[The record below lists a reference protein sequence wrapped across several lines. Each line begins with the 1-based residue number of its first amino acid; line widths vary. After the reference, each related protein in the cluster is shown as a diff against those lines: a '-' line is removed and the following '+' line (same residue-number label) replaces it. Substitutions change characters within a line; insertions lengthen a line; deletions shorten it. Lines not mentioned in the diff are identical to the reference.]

1 MKNHKKKK
9 DMASTSRSPGAGENY
24 KEASMD
30 ALPSSCTPPLADSSC
45 QRQDAAHCAGWHF
58 ALTQLL

>member
-1 MKNHKKKK
+1 
-9 DMASTSRSPGAGENY
+9 MASTSRSPGAGENY

-45 QRQDAAHCAGWHF
+45 QRQDAAHCASWHF